1 MTGNGTERV
10 IGQLQADVK
19 NLHETLADLTD
30 KVNTLNNH
38 MQRQKGGY
46 VAVAALG
53 AMAGGAVSMIVKFW
67 PS

>member
-1 MTGNGTERV
+1 MTSNGSERI

-30 KVNTLNNH
+30 KVDTLNNH
-38 MQRQKGGY
+38 MQRQRGGY

-53 AMAGGAVSMIVKFW
+53 ALAGGAVSMVAKIW

>member
-1 MTGNGTERV
+1 MTTNGTERI

-19 NLHETLADLTD
+19 NLHEAVADLSERVD
-30 KVNTLNNH
+30 ILNNH

-53 AMAGGAVSMIVKFW
+53 ALAGGAVSMVAKIW